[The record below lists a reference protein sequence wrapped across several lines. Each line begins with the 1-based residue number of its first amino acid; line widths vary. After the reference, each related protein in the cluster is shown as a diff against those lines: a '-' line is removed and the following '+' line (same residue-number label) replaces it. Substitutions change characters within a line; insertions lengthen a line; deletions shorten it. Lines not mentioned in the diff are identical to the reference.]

1 MKKIILTIISL
12 FFAMHLFA
20 ESEFKLKN
28 VPKDFIGTYVPVMLE
43 VLVEDYMSYEKALN
57 TIAPS
62 HYDILLLQEDICYSQ
77 VRFSDGYA
85 VQSKDFE
92 KWSFVENGNEKFILD
107 ENGLSYR
114 KISNKY
120 GEEGYT
126 AFKNNILS
134 IIFVD
139 VLDNKNISIKDGLI
153 KIYDKEYKFF
163 LYPSYTDDYG
173 AICLSNSY
181 ILKIEGLSANIYAT
195 ERVGHWENK
204 RTNEIVQTIPL
215 FYWND
220 KNFNELEL
228 YKYENSKKDLR
239 LLRNLIYAKHG
250 YKFKSEDLKEIFSAF
265 DWYKENP
272 NFSEDDFS
280 YYEKHLIEK
289 IQQYEK
295 DLEGK

>member
-1 MKKIILTIISL
+1 M
-12 FFAMHLFA
+12 
-20 ESEFKLKN
+20 
-28 VPKDFIGTYVPVMLE
+28 
-43 VLVEDYMSYEKALN
+43 
-57 TIAPS
+57 
-62 HYDILLLQEDICYSQ
+62 
-77 VRFSDGYA
+77 
-85 VQSKDFE
+85 
-92 KWSFVENGNEKFILD
+92 
-107 ENGLSYR
+107 
-114 KISNKY
+114 
-120 GEEGYT
+120 
-126 AFKNNILS
+126 
-134 IIFVD
+134 D

-195 ERVGHWENK
+195 EKVGHWENK